1 MTVEAATVSENVIR
15 YVVGDAASPVGEGTR
30 IIAHCCNHLG
40 YWGAGFTQVLDHYW
54 PHVGVDYREWIK
66 SGFALRTARQ
76 LGEVRYVQADELIIA
91 SIVGQDGV
99 KGAKNVKPI
108 RYSALGVG
116 FQNVAIRAI
125 AEHCSVHMPRIGC
138 GLAGGTWD
146 KVEPLIQ
153 RYLIGL
159 GVPVYVYDLGA

>member
-1 MTVEAATVSENVIR
+1 MTLSTNKVQ
-15 YVVGDAASPVGEGTR
+15 YLVGDAADPIGEGTR

-40 YWGAGFTQVLDHYW
+40 YWGAGFTQVLDRYY
-54 PHVGVDYREWIK
+54 PKVGTDYRAWIK
-66 SGFALRTARQ
+66 LGFELRTARQ
-76 LGEVRYVQADELIIA
+76 LGEVRYASADDDLIVA
-91 SIVGQDGV
+91 SIVGQDGI

-116 FQNVAIRAI
+116 LQDVAKRAI
-125 AEHCSVHMPRIGC
+125 AEACSVHMPRIGC

-153 RYLIGL
+153 QHLIRL
-159 GVPVYVYDLGA
+159 GVPVYVYDLGP